1 MTDRQRALNAHQRVL
16 SALFLRDTNPTYALS
31 KLALE
36 SLTSPGEVFLME
48 DYKLIRYIGKNSNG
62 YPTYQVRF

>member
-1 MTDRQRALNAHQRVL
+1 MTDRERAVQAHRRVL
-16 SALFLRDTNPTYALS
+16 SALFLHDDNPTWALS
-31 KLALE
+31 KIALE

-48 DYKLIRYIGKNSNG
+48 EYKLIKYLGNNSNG